1 MIWLWQA
8 THICSL
14 LKIGM
19 PSHLFIAITHS
30 KFENLFEE
38 VGKAL
43 VQALACGAEQHKMR
57 ALSITLHSD
66 DSWREVALSI
76 LLERIFCCKGS
87 DKDETRSSCG
97 TLELKEERQES
108 SCGLRIGE
116 FRKVWASVLTEEKEE
131 MYAAAA
137 WSFEDLNPIPPN
149 LVLSCTCLMF
159 WEERPQARMPS
170 KVLRTASSN
179 FWQTSSIRTEGTVLM
194 YHTILQKLAQNSRV
208 KHEAWGLSRW
218 VNFSK
223 RWGNFLLI
231 FSWI

>member
-1 MIWLWQA
+1 M
-8 THICSL
+8 
-14 LKIGM
+14 
-19 PSHLFIAITHS
+19 
-30 KFENLFEE
+30 
-38 VGKAL
+38 
-43 VQALACGAEQHKMR
+43 
-57 ALSITLHSD
+57 SITLHSD
-66 DSWREVALSI
+66 DSWKEVAMSI

-87 DKDETRSSCG
+87 VKDATRSSCG
-97 TLELKEERQES
+97 TFELKKARQES

-137 WSFEDLNPIPPN
+137 WSFKDLNPIPPN

-170 KVLRTASSN
+170 KVLRTASSK

-194 YHTILQKLAQNSRV
+194 YHTILQKLAQNSRI
-208 KHEAWGLSRW
+208 KYEAWGLSRW

-223 RWGNFLLI
+223 RSGNFLLI
-231 FSWI
+231 FSWLYFSQNSLEPIGEPKMFFFFLFFSKP